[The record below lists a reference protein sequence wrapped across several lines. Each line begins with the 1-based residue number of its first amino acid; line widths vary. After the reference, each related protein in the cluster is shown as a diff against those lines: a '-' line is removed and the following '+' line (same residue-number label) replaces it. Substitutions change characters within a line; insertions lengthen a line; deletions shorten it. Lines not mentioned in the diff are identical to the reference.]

1 MRRTVT
7 KLAMNKATFL
17 SLSNQM
23 TEQLG
28 AWGLRGRGAAYMG
41 GQRRKCGRV
50 AAAQAQTPPGPQA
63 QPLRAVHCPS
73 LRPAQPPPPAPPLP
87 CAAAMTRVA
96 GSLAKSGEVLKLVNS
111 LMKVPQLHRTM
122 VEMSR
127 GARGRRASLAAAA
140 GGPGAAASLRPRP
153 SSGALTAPRPA
164 CCPRD
169 GQGGYHR

>member
-73 LRPAQPPPPAPPLP
+73 LRP
-87 CAAAMTRVA
+87 
-96 GSLAKSGEVLKLVNS
+96 GS
-111 LMKVPQLHRTM
+111 
-122 VEMSR
+122 
-127 GARGRRASLAAAA
+127 AAAA
-140 GGPGAAASLRPRP
+140 GTPPAVRCSHDACGGVAGQERRGSEAGQQPDEGAAAAQDNGGDVARCAREACQPCGGGRWAGRCGKLAAAPQQWGAHRP
-153 SSGALTAPRPA
+153 APRLLPQRW
-164 CCPRD
+164 PR
-169 GQGGYHR
+169 RVS